1 MSIDCIGDFLTIIRN
16 ATRVSKTS
24 VLVPHSNIR
33 YAIAMLLKQ
42 EGFVWDVG
50 IEDVG
55 NNKKNIKIMLKYVN
69 GESVIHEIKRMSTP
83 GCRMYSAIE
92 GVKPVIDGI
101 GISILTTS
109 RGVLTHKQA
118 KKLHVGGEVI
128 CTVW

>member
-42 EGFVWDVG
+42 EGFVRDVG

-83 GCRMYSAIE
+83 GCRMYSPIE
-92 GVKPVIDGI
+92 GVKPVIGGI

>member
-24 VLVPHSNIR
+24 VLIPHSNIR
-33 YAIAMLLKQ
+33 FAIALLLKQ
-42 EGFVWDVG
+42 EGFVRDVG
-50 IEDVG
+50 VEEIG
-55 NNKKNIKIMLKYVN
+55 NNKKTIKITLKYVD

-83 GCRMYSAIE
+83 GCRTYSSIQD
-92 GVKPVIDGI
+92 VRPVIGGI
-101 GISILTTS
+101 GVSILTTS

-118 KKLHVGGEVI
+118 KKLNVGGEVI